1 MDNNEIKVK
10 LKNLKSVE
18 DLLDTMTTYSEP
30 ISKMNI
36 HLKEREKEVNIKE
49 SATLRKIV
57 DVKYFIAL
65 CKTIETFIEKDEAE
79 TARNLLKDILVAK
92 DENLGKFYEM
102 MAYYFLI
109 STCMPFKPQIQIQS
123 TECYKKGDKGYDAD
137 GLIKEWNCV
146 FDVKMFGIVF
156 PHIVTAEKKLQEKVN
171 EQITERI
178 KQFKAERSKNIQ
190 SLSDELNNETNT
202 EKKKILMD
210 KIVLEKRKIE
220 RMVNEE
226 KSNLWKYVLKIDG
239 VHNLDMDNMKKNIFS
254 ELERLAEELVKKAW
268 DSRLEKWENL
278 TNWDSENDICKHGL
292 GFIQMKVNE
301 TNYTCTLYSPISMH
315 YNGGIVIRIHGN
327 DMYEW
332 AKNNRFYFMHDA
344 SQFVKDRPYI
354 IICPF
359 DKESSGPFL
368 SFTDNLDGYFR
379 ALCRRIFMDLNRM
392 TDRDVDDGKAVPVT
406 IAEASK
412 KITGIIFIETSA
424 IAKGG
429 RYDCVWAY
437 LNPNAD
443 NPLAKHQINYFHNI
457 SALVDDF
464 RYDNY

>member
-1 MDNNEIKVK
+1 MDHDKIK
-10 LKNLKSVE
+10 LKLKEVKSVK
-18 DLLDTMTTYSEP
+18 DLLDTLKNCSEP

-36 HLKEREKEVNIKE
+36 HLKDTEKEVNIKE

-65 CKTIETFIEKDEAE
+65 RKTIEKFIEKDEAE

-109 STCMPFKPQIQIQS
+109 STDMQFKPQIQIQS
-123 TECYKKGDKGYDAD
+123 SECYKKGDKGYDAD
-137 GLIKEWNCV
+137 GLIKYWNCV

-156 PHIVTAEKKLQEKVN
+156 PHIVTANKKLQEKIN
-171 EQITERI
+171 KKIIERI
-178 KQFKAERSKNIQ
+178 KQFKAERNENIQ
-190 SLSDELNNETNT
+190 SLSDEFNNETDT
-202 EKKKILMD
+202 DKKKILMD
-210 KIVLEKRKIE
+210 KIALEKKKIE
-220 RMVNEE
+220 RMMNEE
-226 KSNLWKYVLKIDG
+226 EANLWKYTLKIDG
-239 VHNLDMDNMKKNIFS
+239 YHSLDMNKMRKNILN
-254 ELERLAEELVKKAW
+254 ELDNLAEELAKRAW
-268 DSRLEKWENL
+268 DERLEKWKNL
-278 TNWDSENDICKHGL
+278 DNWDNKNNICKHGL
-292 GFIQMKVNE
+292 GFIQMKIDE
-301 TNYTCTLYSPISMH
+301 TNYTCTLYSPIFMNS
-315 YNGGIVIRIHGN
+315 NGGIVTSIHEN

-344 SQFVKDRPYI
+344 SQFVKDRPYM

-379 ALCRRIFMDLNRM
+379 ALRRRIFMDLNRM
-392 TDRDVDDGKAVPVT
+392 TDRYVDDGKAVPVT
-406 IAEASK
+406 ISEASK

-424 IAKGG
+424 IAKDET
-429 RYDCVWAY
+429 YDRAWAY

-443 NPLAKHQINYFHNI
+443 NPLAEHQIYYFNHI